1 MLNGQIVLVTGAS
14 RGIGNAIALTLGG
27 AGATVIG
34 TATSEEGADNISKI
48 FSESDILGKGMKLNV
63 TDNDQIT
70 SVLKAVTDEYGA
82 VDVLI
87 NNAGITRDNILVRM
101 KEEEWDDIINTNL
114 SSVYRMSKA
123 VLRGMIKK
131 RSGRII
137 SITSVVGAMGN
148 AGQSNY
154 AAAKAGIMGFTK
166 SLAREVGARGITVNA
181 VAPGFIDTD
190 MTSSLADDHKA
201 ALLSQVPIKRLE
213 TPEEI
218 ADKLYD
224 DPELHWVVLMVNN
237 ITDRYHQWPMNN
249 RQFLAHIAA
258 RYDNVDATHHYEI
271 YQSSGD
277 TAIKIDIGI
286 SNVDTDGD
294 TISDAVLVTNR
305 EYEESKQDTIR
316 NIQLLDPQYLEQ
328 FVEEFES
335 LVSDTED

>member
-1 MLNGQIVLVTGAS
+1 MLNGKLVLVTGAS
-14 RGIGNAIALTLGG
+14 RGIGRAIAMTLGNSG
-27 AGATVIG
+27 AIVIG
-34 TATSEEGADNISKI
+34 TATSEEGANNISKI

-166 SLAREVGARGITVNA
+166 SLAREVGVRGITVNA
-181 VAPGFIDTD
+181 IAPGFIETD
-190 MTSSLADDHKA
+190 MTDNLPEDQKAVLVSQIPMARLGTIDEIAQAVLFLADDSGSYITA
-201 ALLSQVPIKRLE
+201 Q
-213 TPEEI
+213 T
-218 ADKLYD
+218 
-224 DPELHWVVLMVNN
+224 LHVNGGMY
-237 ITDRYHQWPMNN
+237 T
-249 RQFLAHIAA
+249 L
-258 RYDNVDATHHYEI
+258 
-271 YQSSGD
+271 
-277 TAIKIDIGI
+277 
-286 SNVDTDGD
+286 
-294 TISDAVLVTNR
+294 
-305 EYEESKQDTIR
+305 
-316 NIQLLDPQYLEQ
+316 
-328 FVEEFES
+328 
-335 LVSDTED
+335 

>member
-1 MLNGQIVLVTGAS
+1 MLNGKLVLVTGVS
-14 RGIGNAIALTLGG
+14 RGIGQAIAMTLGG

-70 SVLKAVTDEYGA
+70 SVLKVVTDEYGA

-114 SSVYRMSKA
+114 TSVYRMSKA

-166 SLAREVGARGITVNA
+166 SLAREVGVRGITVNA
-181 VAPGFIDTD
+181 IAPGFIETD
-190 MTSSLADDHKA
+190 MTDSLPEDQKA
-201 ALLSQVPIKRLE
+201 VLASQIPMGRLG
-213 TPEEI
+213 TANEI
-218 ADKLYD
+218 AQA
-224 DPELHWVVLMVNN
+224 VL
-237 ITDRYHQWPMNN
+237 
-249 RQFLAHIAA
+249 FLAS
-258 RYDNVDATHHYEI
+258 D
-271 YQSSGD
+271 SGSYI
-277 TAIKIDIGI
+277 TAQTLHVNGGMY
-286 SNVDTDGD
+286 T
-294 TISDAVLVTNR
+294 A
-305 EYEESKQDTIR
+305 
-316 NIQLLDPQYLEQ
+316 
-328 FVEEFES
+328 
-335 LVSDTED
+335 